1 MYNRFMRIIVMF
13 DLPTAT
19 TEYKREYMH
28 FRKGLIKLGFDMLQ
42 YSVYSRITRNN
53 DDARKYINKVKS
65 ILPPVGSVRV
75 LQVTEKQYS
84 GMIIMLGDKTPTE
97 NLLNTEDLIEL

>member
-19 TEYKREYMH
+19 TEDKREYMH
-28 FRKGLIKLGFDMLQ
+28 FRKGLIKLGLDMLQ

-84 GMIIMLGDKTPTE
+84 GMIIMLGDKTLTE

>member
-19 TEYKREYMH
+19 TENKREYMH

>member
-1 MYNRFMRIIVMF
+1 MYNRFMRIIVIF

-19 TEYKREYMH
+19 TEDKREYMH

>member
-1 MYNRFMRIIVMF
+1 MRIIVMF

-19 TEYKREYMH
+19 TEDKREYMH
-28 FRKGLIKLGFDMLQ
+28 FRKDLIKLGFDMLQ

-84 GMIIMLGDKTPTE
+84 GMIIMLGDKTLTE

>member
-19 TEYKREYMH
+19 TEDKREYLH
-28 FRKGLIKLGFDMLQ
+28 FRTGLIKLGFDMLQ

>member
-19 TEYKREYMH
+19 TEDKREYLH
-28 FRKGLIKLGFDMLQ
+28 FRTGLIKLGFDMLQ

-53 DDARKYINKVKS
+53 DDARKYINKVKA

-75 LQVTEKQYS
+75 LQVT
-84 GMIIMLGDKTPTE
+84 
-97 NLLNTEDLIEL
+97 

>member
-19 TEYKREYMH
+19 TEDKREYMH

-75 LQVTEKQYS
+75 LQVTEKQYA
-84 GMIIMLGDKTPTE
+84 GMIIMLGEKTPTE

>member
-19 TEYKREYMH
+19 TEDKREYLH
-28 FRKGLIKLGFDMLQ
+28 FRTGLIKLGFDMLQ

-53 DDARKYINKVKS
+53 DDARKYINKVKA

-75 LQVTEKQYS
+75 LQVTEKQYA
-84 GMIIMLGDKTPTE
+84 GMIIMLGEKIPTE
-97 NLLNTEDLIEL
+97 NLLTTEDLIEL

>member
-19 TEYKREYMH
+19 TEDKREYMH
-28 FRKGLIKLGFDMLQ
+28 FRTGLIKLGFDMLQ

-53 DDARKYINKVKS
+53 DDARKYINKVKA

-75 LQVTEKQYS
+75 LQVKEKQYA

-97 NLLNTEDLIEL
+97 NLLTTEDLIEL

>member
-19 TEYKREYMH
+19 TEDKREYIH

>member
-1 MYNRFMRIIVMF
+1 MF

-19 TEYKREYMH
+19 TEDKREYMH

-53 DDARKYINKVKS
+53 DDARKYINKVKG
-65 ILPPVGSVRV
+65 ILPSVGSVRV

-84 GMIIMLGDKTPTE
+84 GMIIMLGDKIPTE

>member
-19 TEYKREYMH
+19 TEDKREYLH
-28 FRKGLIKLGFDMLQ
+28 FRTGLIKLGFDMLQ

-53 DDARKYINKVKS
+53 DDARKYINKVKA

-75 LQVTEKQYS
+75 LHVTEKQYA
-84 GMIIMLGDKTPTE
+84 GMIIMLGEKTLTE
-97 NLLNTEDLIEL
+97 NLLTTEDLIEL

>member
-1 MYNRFMRIIVMF
+1 MVNRFMRILVMF
-13 DLPTAT
+13 DLPTT
-19 TEYKREYMH
+19 TVEDKREYIH
-28 FRKGLIKLGFDMLQ
+28 FRKNLIKMGFDMLQ

-53 DDARKYINKVKS
+53 DDARKYIKLLKD

-84 GMIIMLGDKTPTE
+84 SMLIMLGERTPTE
-97 NLLNTEDLIEL
+97 NLLGIKDVVEL

>member
-1 MYNRFMRIIVMF
+1 MRIIVMF

-19 TEYKREYMH
+19 TEDKREYMH
-28 FRKGLIKLGFDMLQ
+28 FRTGLIKLGFDMLQ

-84 GMIIMLGDKTPTE
+84 GMIIMLGDKTLTE

>member
-1 MYNRFMRIIVMF
+1 MF

-19 TEYKREYMH
+19 TEDKREYMH

-75 LQVTEKQYS
+75 LQVAEKQYS

>member
-19 TEYKREYMH
+19 TEDKREYMH

-84 GMIIMLGDKTPTE
+84 GMIIMLGDKTLTE
-97 NLLNTEDLIEL
+97 NLFNTEDLIEL

>member
-1 MYNRFMRIIVMF
+1 MRIIVMF

-19 TEYKREYMH
+19 TEDKREYLH
-28 FRKGLIKLGFDMLQ
+28 FRTGLIKLGFDMLQ
-42 YSVYSRITRNN
+42 YSVYSRIIRNN

-84 GMIIMLGDKTPTE
+84 GMIIMLGDKTLTE

>member
-19 TEYKREYMH
+19 TEDKREYLH
-28 FRKGLIKLGFDMLQ
+28 FRTGLIKLGFDMLQ

-53 DDARKYINKVKS
+53 DDARKYINKVKA
-65 ILPPVGSVRV
+65 ILPPVGSVRI
-75 LQVTEKQYS
+75 LQVTEKQYA
-84 GMIIMLGDKTPTE
+84 GMIIMLGEKTPTE
-97 NLLNTEDLIEL
+97 NLLTTEDLIEL

>member
-1 MYNRFMRIIVMF
+1 MRIIVMF

-19 TEYKREYMH
+19 TEDKREYLH
-28 FRKGLIKLGFDMLQ
+28 FRTGLIKLGFDMLQ
-42 YSVYSRITRNN
+42 FSVYSRITRNN

-75 LQVTEKQYS
+75 LQVTEKQYA
-84 GMIIMLGDKTPTE
+84 GMIIMLGEKTPTE
-97 NLLNTEDLIEL
+97 NLLTTPFVKSKC

>member
-19 TEYKREYMH
+19 TEDKREYMH

-53 DDARKYINKVKS
+53 DDARKYINKVRS

>member
-19 TEYKREYMH
+19 TEDKREYMH

-84 GMIIMLGDKTPTE
+84 GMIIMLGDKTLTE

>member
-19 TEYKREYMH
+19 TEDKREYLH
-28 FRKGLIKLGFDMLQ
+28 FRTGLIKLGFDMLQ

-53 DDARKYINKVKS
+53 DDARKYINKVKV
-65 ILPPVGSVRV
+65 ILPSVGSVRV
-75 LQVTEKQYS
+75 LQVTEKQYA

-97 NLLNTEDLIEL
+97 NLLITEDLIEL

>member
-19 TEYKREYMH
+19 TEDKREYLH
-28 FRKGLIKLGFDMLQ
+28 FRTGLIKLGFDMLQ

-53 DDARKYINKVKS
+53 DDARKYINKVKA
-65 ILPPVGSVRV
+65 ILTPVGSVRV
-75 LQVTEKQYS
+75 LQVTEKQYA
-84 GMIIMLGDKTPTE
+84 GMIIMLGEKTPTE
-97 NLLNTEDLIEL
+97 NLLTTEDLIEL

>member
-1 MYNRFMRIIVMF
+1 MRIIVMF

-19 TEYKREYMH
+19 TEDKREYLH
-28 FRKGLIKLGFDMLQ
+28 FRTGLIKLGFDMLQ

-84 GMIIMLGDKTPTE
+84 GMIIMLGDKTLTE

>member
-19 TEYKREYMH
+19 TEDKREYLH
-28 FRKGLIKLGFDMLQ
+28 FRTGLIKLGFDMLQ

-53 DDARKYINKVKS
+53 DDARKYINKV
-65 ILPPVGSVRV
+65 
-75 LQVTEKQYS
+75 
-84 GMIIMLGDKTPTE
+84 
-97 NLLNTEDLIEL
+97 